1 MIKKT
6 ILFLA
11 CGLFAFSASAQK
23 MKEADVPS
31 TIKQAFSKM
40 NPNAHV
46 DKWEKEGN
54 NWEAEYKENG
64 VEHSTELGPNGQLI
78 ASEMEI
84 KVSELPKAVSDY
96 CSKNM
101 PGKKI
106 AEASKITDAAGK
118 ISYEAE
124 VSETDYIFDADGN
137 FLKKETEQDSDKD
150 QKK

>member
-1 MIKKT
+1 MKKT

-23 MKEADVPS
+23 MKEADVPAA
-31 TIKQAFSKM
+31 IKASFIKM
-40 NPNAHV
+40 HPNTKV

-54 NWEAEYKENG
+54 NWEAEYTEGG
-64 VEHSTELGPNGQLI
+64 VENSVEFGPNGQLI

-84 KVSELPKAVSDY
+84 KVADLPKAVSAY
-96 CSKNM
+96 CAKNM

-106 AEASKITDAAGK
+106 AEASKITDAKGV

-124 VSETDYIFDADGN
+124 VDETDYIFDANGN
-137 FLKKETEQDSDKD
+137 FVKKEVERDMDKD
-150 QKK
+150 DKK